1 MMRRLAA
8 LAIVGLVL
16 AACSGPAPS
25 PQAEYD
31 VVAEALKAFERSD
44 WVAATPLLREAII
57 KQPATLRLHYALAIA
72 ASHLDLREETI
83 REFQWV
89 LANAPGTAEAEVA
102 RNWLIAAGVLR
113 TPDTATAQ
121 EQSPPPVDKEIGTS
135 GLSGRVVWTDGE
147 PPIKITRMQLFLSGL
162 PDTPTKGIQ
171 YVLRTDEDGAFQF
184 KKIAPGPYQLTNRIA
199 GQPLWRLRVEVP
211 PDQDVT
217 LELGP
222 QNSLATRDDFPH
234 GGG

>member
-8 LAIVGLVL
+8 LAVVGLVI

-31 VVAEALKAFERSD
+31 VVAEAIKAFERSD
-44 WVAATPLLREAII
+44 WAQATRLLREAII
-57 KQPATLRLHYALAIA
+57 KQPTTLRLHYALAIA

-89 LANAPGTAEAEVA
+89 LASAPGTTEAEVA

-113 TPDTATAQ
+113 GRDTATAE
-121 EQSPPPVDKEIGTS
+121 EQAPPPVDKEIGTS
-135 GLSGRVVWTDGE
+135 ALSGRIVWSGGE
-147 PPIKITRMQLFLSGL
+147 PPIKTTRMQLFLRGIS
-162 PDTPTKGIQ
+162 DTPTKGIQ
-171 YVLRTDEDGAFQF
+171 YVLRTDEEAGFRF
-184 KKIAPGPYQLTNRIA
+184 KNIAAGPYQLTDRIA
-199 GQPLWRLRVEVP
+199 GQPLWRLRVEIP
-211 PDQDVT
+211 PDQDVS

-222 QNSLATRDDFPH
+222 QNSVPARDDFPNE
-234 GGG
+234 GK

>member
-1 MMRRLAA
+1 MMRRLATVA
-8 LAIVGLVL
+8 FIALVL
-16 AACSGPAPS
+16 AACSGPAPQ

-31 VVAEALKAFERSD
+31 VLAEALKAFERSD
-44 WVAATPLLREAII
+44 WVPAARLLREAIV
-57 KQPATLRLHYALAIA
+57 KQPTTLRLHYALAIA

-89 LANAPGTAEAEVA
+89 VANAPDTAEAKVA
-102 RNWLIAAGVLR
+102 RDWLRGADVLR
-113 TPDTATAQ
+113 DTATA
-121 EQSPPPVDKEIGTS
+121 EQHPPPPVDKEIGTS
-135 GLSGRVVWTDGE
+135 ALGGRVAWSGGE
-147 PPIKITRMQLFLSGL
+147 PPIKTTRMQLFLIGI

-171 YVLRTDEDGAFQF
+171 YVLRTDEEGGYRF
-184 KKIAPGPYQLTNRIA
+184 KNIAAGPYQLTNRIA
-199 GQPLWRLRVEVP
+199 GQPLWRLRVEIP

-222 QNSLATRDDFPH
+222 QNSLAARDDFPN

>member
-1 MMRRLAA
+1 MRRLAA
-8 LAIVGLVL
+8 VAFVALIL
-16 AACSGPAPS
+16 AACGGPAPQ

-44 WVAATPLLREAII
+44 WVPAARLLREAII
-57 KQPATLRLHYALAIA
+57 KQPTTLRLHYALAIA

-83 REFQWV
+83 HEFQWV
-89 LANAPGTAEAEVA
+89 LANAPGTAEAGVA
-102 RNWLIAAGVLR
+102 RDWLTAAGILR
-113 TPDTATAQ
+113 APDPATAE
-121 EQSPPPVDKEIGTS
+121 EQPRPPVDKEIGTS
-135 GLSGRVVWTDGE
+135 VLTGRVVWSGGE
-147 PPIKITRMQLFLSGL
+147 PPIKTTRMQLFLRGI

-171 YVLRTDEDGAFQF
+171 YVLRTDEEGAFQF
-184 KKIAPGPYQLTNRIA
+184 KKIAAGPYQLTNRIA

-222 QNSLATRDDFPH
+222 QNSLATRDDFAH